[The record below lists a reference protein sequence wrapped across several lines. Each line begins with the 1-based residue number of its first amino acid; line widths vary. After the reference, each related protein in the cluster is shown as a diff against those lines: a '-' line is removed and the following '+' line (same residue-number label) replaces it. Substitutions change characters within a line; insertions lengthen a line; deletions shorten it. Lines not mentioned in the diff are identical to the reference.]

1 MHYQCQC
8 DMEGTICFSGKH
20 ELAFLF
26 IIHHTQALAALFLL
40 PQWPSL
46 VLTSPRRGQVPLQ
59 HHRKSLLTLFET
71 VSVTGLV
78 PPLPSRGEKKRVP
91 RPNAQL
97 RDDLETAAVSGV
109 AARRHKESPR
119 FLFVPYPDVQDID
132 EETHLAINASNI
144 SDRFL
149 ARYPMYNAENM
160 AMIQRELG
168 KGFATYGMTCTKPYV
183 ALPIVH
189 QGVATFQHLS
199 HSFNRDVT
207 FRSWDWLLAQL
218 KMVNTRP
225 KRSPAAKRQDSQ
237 PTPARRSKTPSSPTH
252 KSPA

>member
-1 MHYQCQC
+1 MAITRSHISKKRA
-8 DMEGTICFSGKH
+8 GTPPAPSKEPPYSLRNRVNDRPG
-20 ELAFLF
+20 
-26 IIHHTQALAALFLL
+26 AAI
-40 PQWPSL
+40 
-46 VLTSPRRGQVPLQ
+46 TKPL
-59 HHRKSLLTLFET
+59 R
-71 VSVTGLV
+71 
-78 PPLPSRGEKKRVP
+78 PSRGEKKRAP
-91 RPNAQL
+91 RASTQL
-97 RDDLETAAVSGV
+97 RDELETAAVSGV

-132 EETHLAINASNI
+132 EETHLAIDASNI

-149 ARYPMYNAENM
+149 ARYPMYNSQNM

-168 KGFATYGMTCTKPYV
+168 KGFATYGMMCTKPYV

-237 PTPARRSKTPSSPTH
+237 SFKPSTRPRKAQQDAIFSDH
-252 KSPA
+252 RSPA